1 MKSLLSVLLL
11 LLAYSLQAGVR
22 EDWLS
27 VYKITQRHPVYV
39 SGEPLQRPQGTF
51 QLLMALH
58 FIDASGK
65 SKRDCVW
72 YRLPSGESLGL
83 LKIIRSETECRDW
96 NGVAFWEIS
105 EVRSF
110 SFKLQ
115 DHGLSFEFTNHE
127 AQLKLEK
134 FSFLNLPV
142 PRTLDRFQS
151 SPPVRQVRGV
161 FFLSPHSQV
170 VNVSL
175 SHPAL
180 AAGVEC
186 SFSAGTCQRCAQG
199 VVKVADLDRPHFK
212 CGTDRCG
219 EKNQLACRRGF
230 EWKREREKPTC
241 RLEPWHLYCQQGLRL
256 ECEGELGF
264 CR

>member
-1 MKSLLSVLLL
+1 MKSLLFLFLVM
-11 LLAYSLQAGVR
+11 LAKPLQADVR

-27 VYKITQRHPVYV
+27 VYKITQRHPIYI

-58 FIDASGK
+58 FVDRHGK
-65 SKRDCVW
+65 PRRDCLW

-83 LKIIRSETECRDW
+83 LKVIRSESECRDW
-96 NGVAFWEIS
+96 NSVAHWEIP
-105 EVRSF
+105 EIRSF

-115 DHGLSFEFTNHE
+115 GHGLSFEFTNPE

-142 PRTLDRFQS
+142 PRTLERFMS
-151 SPPVRQVRGV
+151 SPSARQVRGV
-161 FFLSPHSQV
+161 FFLGPHSHV
-170 VNVSL
+170 EKVSL
-175 SHPAL
+175 SLPAL
-180 AAGVEC
+180 ATGIEC
-186 SFSAGTCQRCAQG
+186 SFVAGTCQRCVEG
-199 VVKVADLDRPHFK
+199 VIQVADPDRPHFK
-212 CGTDRCG
+212 CGIDRCG
-219 EKNQLACRRGF
+219 EKDQLACRRGF

-241 RLEPWHLYCQQGLRL
+241 RRDPWHLYCQQGLRL